1 MLYLVFAI
9 EARPSVNE
17 GSLAAFTAITLAIAA
32 IAKSMIEV
40 AVGQHGK
47 PEVFTVRV
55 AAGGQAAAL

>member
-1 MLYLVFAI
+1 LLHLIFAI

-17 GSLAAFTAITLAIAA
+17 GSLTTFTAIALAIAT

-40 AVGQHGK
+40 TVGQYGK

-55 AAGGQAAAL
+55 AAGRQTAAL